1 MGFTNIQPDIAQL
14 QLSLALLLYDG
25 FTGAQKLI
33 GDISVSLS
41 KTVTSPLSSPLQL
54 QQTLQT
60 PFRKTPQATF
70 LFFGLLPGAY
80 IASVRSN
87 VDLPDQTPQY
97 YLSTDISINVADLP
111 VAEPVQKPIWP
122 AFPDIN
128 LADSTKPLDDPT
140 QPAAYRAQ
148 RLAATLQ
155 PSTAYPFPAGST
167 LVRGTVL
174 ANRAPLAGATVQSV
188 GDGLQSPPNSTSKV
202 QSVGDDLRYLTGDD
216 GEFVLFFTQISG
228 IGETITLQ
236 ATHALH
242 PTVQQNTDVHRGM
255 TVATNIIVPP

>member
-1 MGFTNIQPDIAQL
+1 MAFTTIEPDVAEL

-25 FTGAQKLI
+25 FTGAQELI

-54 QQTLQT
+54 QQTLQM

-70 LFFGLLPGAY
+70 LFFELLTGEY
-80 IASVRSN
+80 IAQIRSN
-87 VDLPDQTPQY
+87 VDLPDQTPPY
-97 YLSTDISINVADLP
+97 YLAADLSVNVADLP
-111 VAEPVQKPIWP
+111 FAVPVRQAIWP

-140 QPAAYRAQ
+140 QNPAYRAQ

-167 LVRGTVL
+167 LVRGTVF
-174 ANRAPLAGATVQSV
+174 ANGVPLAGATVHSV
-188 GDGLQSPPNSTSKV
+188 AAELQ
-202 QSVGDDLRYLTGDD
+202 YLTGDD
-216 GEFVLFFTQISG
+216 GEFVLFFTKISG

-255 TVATNIIVPP
+255 TVATNIVMAP

>member
-1 MGFTNIQPDIAQL
+1 MAVGIIKPDAAEL

-25 FTGAQKLI
+25 FTGAQQLI
-33 GDISVSLS
+33 GNISVTLS
-41 KTVTSPLSSPLQL
+41 GETVTSPPSSPLQFL

-60 PFRKTPQATF
+60 TLPKTSQATF
-70 LFFGLLPGAY
+70 LFFGLLTGEY
-80 IASVRSN
+80 IAHVRSN
-87 VDLPDQTPQY
+87 LNMPDQTPPY
-97 YLSTDISINVADLP
+97 YLPADVSVTVSDLLDTIQ
-111 VAEPVQKPIWP
+111 VQNPIWP

-128 LADSTKPLDDPT
+128 LADNTKRLDDPT
-140 QPAAYRAQ
+140 QNPAYRAQ

-167 LVRGTVL
+167 LVRGTVF
-174 ANRAPLAGATVQSV
+174 ANGAPLAGAAVQCV
-188 GDGLQSPPNSTSKV
+188 AEKQ
-202 QSVGDDLRYLTGDD
+202 QYLTDEG

-228 IGETITLQ
+228 VGETITLQ

-255 TVATNIIVPP
+255 TVATNIVLAP